1 MISRIALL
9 SGIVVLAASCADQ
22 REATRLVGPE
32 AMISDAVHEGGTS
45 GFFFLPPMVAQP
57 TVSGT
62 FDAEI
67 ATLSPQI
74 AICDV
79 TNDVNCGGSSATL
92 AVFATATSPGITV
105 DPAAQQYQ
113 VNWDTKGASFVAGKT
128 YRVHVTAGASG
139 ARRELGFADVLL
151 TTTPG
156 QAKFLQSGDI
166 IVLPDGRNLPIH
178 VRIETGIPG
187 SLAMSAATASV
198 TTGGTDLITAAVSD
212 LHGAPL
218 AGAAVAWSLTTT
230 PATGVADATQPLN
243 PTSGQTG
250 TPGTA
255 ATTFKAGTT
264 AGTATITAATGG
276 LAASVDVAVLG
287 RLSFAAVNVGRA
299 GNTCGVT
306 MASVAYC
313 WGWNYYGQLGDGTTT
328 DRTSPVAVLGGLTFS
343 TVSSGGYHTCGV
355 TPASAAYCW
364 GFNQLGQL
372 GDGTATDHQTSPVAV
387 MGGLSF
393 AAVSAGEAYTCAVT
407 TAGAAYCWGANYA
420 GELGDG
426 TATYRTS
433 PVAVLG
439 GLSFSTVSA
448 GSNHTC
454 GVTPAGAAYCWGSN
468 AVGQLGDGTAS
479 DRTSPVAVL
488 SGLSFSTVSAG
499 LNHTCGVT
507 TVGAAYCWGANYFG
521 QLGDGTT
528 TPRTS
533 PVAVLGGL
541 SFSAV
546 SAGSE
551 HTCGVTMAGA
561 AYCWGDNRVG
571 ELGNGTTTHNSPVPV
586 RVVQ

>member
-9 SGIVVLAASCADQ
+9 CGIVVLAASCADQ

-79 TNDVNCGGSSATL
+79 TDDVNCGGSSATL

-128 YRVHVTAGASG
+128 YRVHVTAGVPG

-178 VRIETGIPG
+178 FRIETGIPG
-187 SLAMSAATASV
+187 SLAMSEATARV
-198 TTGGTDLITAAVSD
+198 ATGGTDLITAAVSD

-218 AGAAVAWSLTTT
+218 AGVAVAWSLATT
-230 PATGVADATQPLN
+230 PASGVADAAQPLN

-250 TPGTA
+250 TAGTTV
-255 ATTFKAGTT
+255 TTFRAGTT
-264 AGTATITAATGG
+264 AGAATITAATGG
-276 LAASVDVAVLG
+276 LAATVDVTVLG
-287 RLSFAAVNVGRA
+287 GLSFAAVSA
-299 GNTCGVT
+299 GFNHTCGVT
-306 MASVAYC
+306 TAGAAYC
-313 WGWNYYGQLGDGTTT
+313 WGHNIEGQLGDGTRTDRTSPVAVLRGLSFAAMSAGFSHTCGVTTAGAAYCWGRGGNGNLGDGSATSRTSPVAVVGGLSFAAVSAGVFGHTCGVTTAGAAFCWGNNTLGQLGDGTTT
-328 DRTSPVAVLGGLTFS
+328 DRTSPVAVLGGL
-343 TVSSGGYHTCGV
+343 
-355 TPASAAYCW
+355 
-364 GFNQLGQL
+364 
-372 GDGTATDHQTSPVAV
+372 
-387 MGGLSF
+387 SF
-393 AAVSAGEAYTCAVT
+393 AAVNAGEFGHICGVT
-407 TAGAAYCWGANYA
+407 TAGAAYCWGDNRS
-420 GELGDG
+420 GQLGDE
-426 TATYRTS
+426 TTTFRTS

-439 GLSFSTVSA
+439 GLSFAAVSA
-448 GSNHTC
+448 GEWHTC
-454 GVTPAGAAYCWGSN
+454 GLTTAGTVYCWGSN
-468 AVGQLGDGTAS
+468 AS
-479 DRTSPVAVL
+479 
-488 SGLSFSTVSAG
+488 
-499 LNHTCGVT
+499 
-507 TVGAAYCWGANYFG
+507 G

-528 TPRTS
+528 TDS
-533 PVAVLGGL
+533 
-541 SFSAV
+541 
-546 SAGSE
+546 
-551 HTCGVTMAGA
+551 H
-561 AYCWGDNRVG
+561 
-571 ELGNGTTTHNSPVPV
+571 VPV